1 MGGTRRRDTA
11 GAANSLLL
19 HPSCHGWIERN
30 RTAALDM
37 GYLCTQN
44 EDPVRKPVNILGS
57 LVYLT
62 HDGRYVDSVAEID
75 TVHPL

>member
-1 MGGTRRRDTA
+1 
-11 GAANSLLL
+11 
-19 HPSCHGWIERN
+19 
-30 RTAALDM
+30 M